1 MQDVSSRYAGVHR
14 LATVFM
20 VFGLVGAAALTGLG
34 VMWIRGGEPPDVRAG
49 VALLIAGGWTV
60 LLVVLVRGLISLGVK
75 ANLHLYHI
83 HDAVLDLNDHL
94 KTYDSKIEETVAN
107 SEISDA
113 AKSIAHRVRER
124 ETLRAAIREEIAL
137 EDWDLAY
144 ALLDEE
150 ERRFGDTREASQ
162 LRAQVD
168 EARRARMEEEV
179 DQITHEIERH
189 CEARHWDRAEARAGA
204 CQRRFPESEH
214 VNRLPAMIE
223 ERRTAYKDQ
232 LLERWHEAVKRKDI
246 DGGIDILREIDP
258 YLSPAEAKQLEESAR
273 GVFHEKLMNMRVQL
287 SLAVKERRWR
297 DAVQVGESIIGEFP
311 NSRMAQEVADSMDRL
326 RARADGRPV
335 SPAPAGQGQAS

>member
-14 LATVFM
+14 LATVLM
-20 VFGLVGAAALTGLG
+20 VLGMSGAAALIGLG
-34 VMWIRGGEPPDVRAG
+34 GTWIRGGEPMDVRAG

-83 HDAVLDLNDHL
+83 HDAVLDLYDQI
-94 KTYDSKIEETVAN
+94 KTYDSKISEIVAN

-113 AKSIAHRVRER
+113 AKSIAHRAKER

-150 ERRFGDTREASQ
+150 ERRFGDTSEASR

-168 EARRARMEEEV
+168 EARRERMEEEV
-179 DQITHEIERH
+179 D
-189 CEARHWDRAEARAGA
+189 RAKARAAA
-204 CQRRFPESEH
+204 CQRRFSESEH
-214 VNRLPAMIE
+214 VSRLPAMIE
-223 ERRTAYKDQ
+223 ERRTAYKNH
-232 LLERWHEAVKRKDI
+232 LLERWHEAVGRKDI

-335 SPAPAGQGQAS
+335 SSAIEKSGQPS

>member
-20 VFGLVGAAALTGLG
+20 VLGLLGAAALIG
-34 VMWIRGGEPPDVRAG
+34 VGGMWLRGGEPPDVRAG

-60 LLVVLVRGLISLGVK
+60 LGVVLVRGLISLGVK
-75 ANLHLYHI
+75 ANLNLYRI
-83 HDAVLDLNDHL
+83 HDALLDVNDQI
-94 KTYDSKIEETVAN
+94 KSYDGKLSEIVAN

-113 AKSIAHRVRER
+113 AKSIAHRAKER
-124 ETLRAAIREEIAL
+124 ETLRAAIREEISL

-150 ERRFGDTREASQ
+150 ERRFGDTSEASR

-168 EARRARMEEEV
+168 EARRDRMEEEV
-179 DQITHEIERH
+179 DQIAHEIERH
-189 CEARHWDRAEARAGA
+189 CEARHWDRAKARAAA
-204 CQRRFPESEH
+204 CLRRFPESEH
-214 VNRLPAMIE
+214 VSRLPAMIE
-223 ERRTAYKDQ
+223 ERRTTYKNH
-232 LLERWHEAVKRKDI
+232 LLERWHEAVGRKDI

-297 DAVQVGESIIGEFP
+297 DAVQVGESIIDEFP
-311 NSRMAQEVADSMDRL
+311 NSRMAREVTDSMDTL
-326 RARADGRPV
+326 RARADGKRV
-335 SPAPAGQGQAS
+335 SSVIAKSGQPS